1 MPGGAGSATLL
12 RAADGGTEETAM
24 PGPLDNIRVI
34 DLTNGSVGGITTM
47 VLADFGADVI
57 KVERPGGD
65 PFRFMPSA
73 PMWLRGKRSVELDLK
88 REVERE
94 RLARFV
100 ETADVVVTS
109 FRGQAAVDLGC
120 DYDVLAYRN
129 PGIVYCNI
137 SGFGPYGP
145 YVGYPGYEGV
155 VAAKVGRMMSFSGGA
170 PRPGPQ
176 FAAVQVASH
185 ASSQAAVT
193 GIIAGLVARERLGYG
208 QYLETSLLQGLMSYD
223 MGGLLMASLREREP
237 EKWPAP
243 PPPLMPTINYHPAA
257 TKDGKWIQMGN
268 LLQHLFDNYVAAAD
282 LMDIY
287 ADDDHVGSPAT
298 WKEEVREA
306 FRDRMLAHMRTKTID
321 EWMEIFIANGGVV
334 AHPYH
339 TTTEALDDPDVLAN
353 GHVVE
358 VKDPRG
364 SRLKSATSV
373 MEAVLGF
380 YGEAKHER
388 PSMREIGLV
397 ARLTETPGAVRGEI
411 PAVGQHTMS
420 VLSEPKRA
428 TWQSKVGEQQPT
440 AALEGV
446 IVLDFSTIIAA
457 PLGCSHLADLG
468 ARVIKIE
475 QVGGDPWRWMGNG
488 SLGALKTNAGKESIS
503 VDLKD
508 PQGQAV
514 VHALIAKADIIVH
527 NFRPGVPERLGIS
540 YEHAKAV
547 KPDIVYV
554 NVNGYGPDGPGAHRP
569 ATHPIPGAALGGA
582 QYQAGG
588 MPPVSDDL
596 KVLREGARRLF
607 KANEVN
613 PDPNTSAVVATTA
626 MLGLWAKQR
635 TGKGQE
641 IFIDMMGA
649 NAYANS
655 DDFFWYED
663 REPRPAID
671 EGLHGTGPLY
681 RLYECKEGW
690 VFLGMM
696 LEKEWVRFCR
706 RIGSPELA
714 IDPRFNTREAREA
727 NAEALTHLLS
737 ELFRTDTADEWEK
750 LLTVAGIGC
759 VRADGPVPAEFF
771 HRDEQMKVNEYT
783 STVEHLGLGQYQRHG
798 PVVRLRRTP
807 VRLHAGPMC
816 GEQTDALL
824 AELGYTEEQA
834 AELRAKNIVWSEP
847 GVAVAQAARQ
857 A

>member
-1 MPGGAGSATLL
+1 
-12 RAADGGTEETAM
+12 M

-34 DLTNGSVGGITTM
+34 DLTSGPVGGMATM

-65 PFRFMPSA
+65 PFRFMASA

-88 REVERE
+88 REVEQQ
-94 RLARFV
+94 RLNHLV

-129 PGIVYCNI
+129 PGIIYCNI

-155 VAAKVGRMMSFSGGA
+155 VAAKAGRMMSFSGVA

-185 ASSQAAVT
+185 AASQAAVT
-193 GIIAGLVARERLGYG
+193 GILAGLVARDRLGYG
-208 QYLETSLLQGLMSYD
+208 QYVETSLLQGLMSYD
-223 MGGLLMASLREREP
+223 MGGLLMSSLREREP
-237 EKWPAP
+237 AKWPAP
-243 PPPLMPTINYHPAA
+243 PAPTMPTINYHPAL

-268 LLQHLFDNYVAAAD
+268 LLQHLFDNFVAATE
-282 LMDIY
+282 MTDIY
-287 ADDDHVGSPAT
+287 ADGLHEGSPAM
-298 WKEEVREA
+298 WAEEVREA
-306 FRDRMLAHMRTKTID
+306 FRDRMLTRMREKTAD
-321 EWMEIFIANGGVV
+321 EWMEIFIAQGGVV

-339 TTTEALDDPDVLAN
+339 TTQEALDDPDVAMN
-353 GHVVE
+353 GHVIE

-364 SRLKSATSV
+364 TRLKAATSV
-373 MEAVLGF
+373 MEAVLGYF
-380 YGEAKHER
+380 GETKHER
-388 PSMREIGLV
+388 PPMRQIGPV
-397 ARLTETPGAVRGEI
+397 ARLTETPGVPRGEI
-411 PAVGQHTMS
+411 PAVGQHTMAI
-420 VLSEPKRA
+420 LGEPKRVP
-428 TWQSKVGEQQPT
+428 WQPSVGQQPPR

-446 IVLDFSTIIAA
+446 TVLDFSTIIAA

-475 QVGGDPWRWMGNG
+475 QVGGDPWRWMGSG

-503 VDLKD
+503 VDLKA
-508 PQGQAV
+508 PEGQAI
-514 VHALIAKADIIVH
+514 VHALIAQADIVVH
-527 NFRPGVPERLGIS
+527 NFRPGVPERLGMA
-540 YEHAKAV
+540 YEQAKQI

-588 MPPVSDDL
+588 MPPESDDL
-596 KVLREGARRLF
+596 QVMREGARRLF
-607 KANEVN
+607 RANEVN
-613 PDPNTSAVVATTA
+613 PDPNTSAIVATTA
-626 MLGLWAKQR
+626 MLGLTSRQR
-635 TGKGQE
+635 TGRGQE

-649 NAYANS
+649 NAYANA

-714 IDPRFNTREAREA
+714 VDPRFHTREAREA
-727 NAEALTHLLS
+727 NAEALTQLLS
-737 ELFRTDTADEWEK
+737 DLFRTDTADEWEK

-759 VRADGPVPAEFF
+759 VRADGPTPPEFF
-771 HRDEQMKVNEYT
+771 LRDDQMKVNEYT
-783 STVEHLGLGQYQRHG
+783 ATVEHLALGAYRRHG
-798 PVVRLRRTP
+798 PVVRMRRTP
-807 VRLHAGPMC
+807 VRLGPGPAAG
-816 GEQTDALL
+816 EHTDALL
-824 AELGYTEEQA
+824 AELGYSAEQV
-834 AELRAKNIVWSEP
+834 AELRVQGVVWSEP
-847 GVAVAQAARQ
+847 GVAEALAARQ
-857 A
+857 P